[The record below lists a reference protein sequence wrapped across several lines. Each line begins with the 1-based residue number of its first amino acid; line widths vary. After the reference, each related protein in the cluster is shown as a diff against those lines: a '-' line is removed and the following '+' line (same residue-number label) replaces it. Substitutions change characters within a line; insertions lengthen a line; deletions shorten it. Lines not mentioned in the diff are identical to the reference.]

1 MDEFRNIKMVRIIRT
16 VFRLMAAAFA
26 VASCAARPFSLE
38 NAPLEL
44 EFVCDFADWT
54 PEDVAV
60 EGSTQGLAIHGK
72 YAFVMHHGGMCCVFD
87 MKKKALVSAFMMDGN
102 TGHCNNAAFGIEK
115 ATPSS
120 QFPLLYVS
128 ECGGEKSY
136 CFVSDVTTE
145 GSRLVQKILFK
156 GSGFPAAIDWG
167 LDKQNGFLYAYG
179 GLNGDFKILKK
190 FRLPKLSDSD
200 ENGEVVLTDADVLDE
215 VRIDE
220 GINIWQ
226 GNCEMGRYAFLPD
239 GYDPYD
245 LLLHVVDLEE
255 KKIALTKDLKELVDE
270 PEGVDYQGK
279 WLYVLFNTTSQ
290 PRHSKLWRF
299 SLR

>member
-1 MDEFRNIKMVRIIRT
+1 MK
-16 VFRLMAAAFA
+16 RLILILSA
-26 VASCAARPFSLE
+26 VAMAVCCHRPFSPQT
-38 NAPLEL
+38 ASMKP

-54 PEDVAV
+54 PEDVTV
-60 EGSTQGLAIHGK
+60 EGSTQGLAISGD
-72 YAFVMHHGGMCCVFD
+72 YAFVMHHGGMCCVFNL
-87 MKKKALVSAFMMDGN
+87 KKKAFVSAFMMDGN
-102 TGHCNNAAFGIEK
+102 RSHCNNAAFGVEK

-128 ECGGEKSY
+128 ECGGATSS
-136 CFVSDVTTE
+136 CFVSDVTTT

-167 LDKQNGFLYAYG
+167 LDRDNGFIYAYG

-200 ENGEVVLTDADVLDE
+200 ENGEVILTDADVLDE
-215 VRIDE
+215 IRIEE

-226 GNCEMGRYAFLPD
+226 GSYEMGRYAFLPD

-245 LLLHVVDLEE
+245 LLLHVVDLQD
-255 KKIALTKDLKELVDE
+255 KKIVRTVDLKELVDE
-270 PEGVDYQGK
+270 PEGVDRQGD
-279 WLYVLFNTTSQ
+279 WLYVVFNTTSQ